1 MDFNIEQ
8 IIEEMDFSKN
18 SLNDC
23 GNAIFLTNYEI
34 TVLEK
39 YNIDYKN
46 CTGLKEIIFMIE
58 EILLL
63 DNTLDDLDN
72 ISKSISERDYYLNTN
87 K

>member
-23 GNAIFLTNYEI
+23 GNSIFLTNYEI

-39 YNIDYKN
+39 YNISYKN
-46 CTGLKEIIFMIE
+46 CTCLKEIIFMIE